1 MAYGNTDKQQRY
13 RQRPSAR
20 GRVHVQGWVTP
31 EQAEVIR
38 RIMAERGGDA
48 PAEEQRG
55 GRRGPVQSRN
65 LSECA
70 G

>member
-20 GRVHVQGWVTP
+20 GRVHVQGWDTP

-38 RIMAERGGDA
+38 RIMAGGAGAASHPARKSER
-48 PAEEQRG
+48 
-55 GRRGPVQSRN
+55 S
-65 LSECA
+65 
-70 G
+70 